1 MKKAGRNAEE
11 VLKTFSESISKY
23 RFMESN
29 MLQRKK
35 ALEAKIPEIKKSLDM
50 VQYLSSR
57 KDSTD
62 PINVQYELNDTLF
75 AKAKITPSTTVNL
88 WLGANVMLEYTLSE
102 AEELLQSKLNTAT
115 NSKSNAEEDM
125 EFLRDQITTMEVNT
139 ARIYNWDVKMRRI
152 SKASKAVSAS

>member
-1 MKKAGRNAEE
+1 METNPRGIPKAPF
-11 VLKTFSESISKY
+11 VDL
-23 RFMESN
+23 
-29 MLQRKK
+29 
-35 ALEAKIPEIKKSLDM
+35 
-50 VQYLSSR
+50 
-57 KDSTD
+57 TD

-115 NSKSNAEEDM
+115 NSKSNAEEDL